1 MMFAFFYNRYFLMKD
16 VVTQDLILPSIEGKE
31 TLTTKVIKDIH
42 YVNFVIKDTW
52 IMMNYFDI

>member
-16 VVTQDLILPSIEGKE
+16 VVTQDLILPSIGGKE
-31 TLTTKVIKDIH
+31 TLMTKVIKDIH
-42 YVNFVIKDTW
+42 YVNFVIKDIW